1 MTRLTKEPSAINS
14 LPELLATARDM
25 EMGAVAGYEALREHM
40 RQAGKPELVAVF
52 ERLAA
57 EEREHLASV
66 EEWSTEVGVLRNTT
80 ASQSDELFDDEGMNL
95 TDPDLLSAYR
105 AFSVAVRNEERAFLF
120 WTYISAHAPTSEI
133 AKAAERMAREELG
146 HVSTLRRERR
156 AAFHMRR
163 KSYVLQTVAISEL
176 ERRLE
181 VHLKAL
187 AKNQPTHS
195 NQFLAF
201 AQQAF
206 ERRAVTQ
213 DQSVEIERSPTE
225 PDLQVTALAELLLD
239 HHLGQAELSKDDR
252 TRDLAQ
258 QLAGQLVETLAALR
272 RRPAGWRS

>member
-25 EMGAVAGYEALREHM
+25 EMEAVAGYEALREHM
-40 RQAGKPELVAVF
+40 RRSGKPELVAVF

-66 EEWSTEVGVLRNTT
+66 DQWSTEVGVPRSATGG
-80 ASQSDELFDDEGMNL
+80 QSDELFDDEGMNL

-120 WTYISAHAPTSEI
+120 WTYVSAHAPTSDI

-156 AAFHMRR
+156 AAFHMRK
-163 KSYVLQTVAISEL
+163 KSDARQTVPIREL

-181 VHLKAL
+181 IHLKAL
-187 AKNQPTHS
+187 AKHQPTRS
-195 NQFLAF
+195 NQLLAF
-201 AQQAF
+201 AQQGL
-206 ERRAVTQ
+206 ERAAMAG
-213 DQSVEIERSPTE
+213 DQTIQIERSPTQ
-225 PDLQVTALAELLLD
+225 PDLQATALAELLLD
-239 HHLGQAELSKDDR
+239 HHLGQAELSRDEP

-258 QLAGQLVETLAALR
+258 QFAGQLVETLAALR
-272 RRPAGWRS
+272 RRPAG